1 MNHGVGGR
9 KCYLSLSFI
18 PYFIVESS
26 SLSDHHMTVSF
37 SVIFPNKKLTK
48 KRSLSLS
55 FTFLASFLATRA
67 FLPLLGFFDP
77 FLSFLRDSFSLSFS
91 EPKVAFFSPFSLCG
105 RFHQVGVFG
114 SSSLCVCVVVF
125 FSALM
130 GC

>member
-1 MNHGVGGR
+1 MLLPT
-9 KCYLSLSFI
+9 LSLSFI
-18 PYFIVESS
+18 PYFVVESS

-77 FLSFLRDSFSLSFS
+77 LLSFLRDSFSLSFS
-91 EPKVAFFSPFSLCG
+91 QPKVAFFFSFSLCR

-114 SSSLCVCVVVF
+114 HSLCLCVWWWS
-125 FSALM
+125 FSRS
-130 GC
+130 